1 MPLVTPTLHT
11 HRLHLRPV
19 EARDA
24 EPLLA
29 LMSDVEVM
37 RFWDSPPWQELGQ
50 AERFAQRSASMA
62 DDGSGVRLTIERAD
76 DEAFLG
82 WCAVGG
88 YDEDFRLATV
98 TYVLSRHAWGHGYA
112 TEAMAAVVD
121 WAYQNL
127 DLNRLQTEV
136 DTRNPPSA
144 RVLEKL
150 GFTREGTLRE
160 NCIVDGDVSDSW
172 IYGLIASDREVPGRT

>member
-1 MPLVTPTLHT
+1 M
-11 HRLHLRPV
+11 
-19 EARDA
+19 
-24 EPLLA
+24 
-29 LMSDVEVM
+29 
-37 RFWDSPPWQELGQ
+37 
-50 AERFAQRSASMA
+50 
-62 DDGSGVRLTIERAD
+62 RLTIERAD

-98 TYVLSRHAWGHGYA
+98 TYVLARHAWGQGYA